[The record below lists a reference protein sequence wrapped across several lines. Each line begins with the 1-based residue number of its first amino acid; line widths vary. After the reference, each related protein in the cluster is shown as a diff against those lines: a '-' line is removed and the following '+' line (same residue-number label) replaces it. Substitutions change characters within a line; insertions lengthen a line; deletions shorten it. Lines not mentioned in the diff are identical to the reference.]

1 MKDCSHKLSIT
12 TYLINTLVKLRF
24 NLSRET
30 FKLIMNSISPMII
43 NEENEIG
50 WEEITNANIVYLLK
64 MVLNKDIKDS

>member
-1 MKDCSHKLSIT
+1 
-12 TYLINTLVKLRF
+12 
-24 NLSRET
+24 
-30 FKLIMNSISPMII
+30 MNSISPMII